1 MTSRAV
7 VASWSAVQWLLAPG
21 YCKLQLKLVQ
31 AHIGAIGQGRWLDV
45 GCGPRHIGATRSPL
59 PAGQLV
65 GVDLAP
71 PLAPRLINGWLPACA
86 SADLLPF
93 PDQIFDGVFCFG
105 LLHHLDERQA
115 LMALAEMRRVLR
127 PGGVA
132 LVFDAV
138 TPRSALRRPLAALLR
153 ALDRGRYMRPESAL
167 HDLLGEKGF
176 RPGPRM
182 TYAWTG
188 LEGCVGVLRA
198 M

>member
-7 VASWSAVQWLLAPG
+7 VAGWSAVQWLLAPG
-21 YCKLQLKLVQ
+21 YREFQLELVQ
-31 AHIGAIGQGRWLDV
+31 THLGVTGGGRWLNV
-45 GCGPRHIGATRSPL
+45 GCGSRPLGGTRSPL

-71 PLAPRLINGWLPACA
+71 AAPRLINGWLPVRA

-93 PDQIFDGVFCFG
+93 PDHSFDGVFCFG

-115 LMALAEMRRVLR
+115 PMALAEMRRVLR

-138 TPRSALRRPLAALLR
+138 TPRSALRRPLASLLR

-167 HDLLGEKGF
+167 HDLLAEAGF

-198 M
+198 V